1 MAFKFT
7 REASKFRVGFH
18 FHGMS
23 VLFGY
28 AVGAWW
34 FGAAPW
40 FLPVAGFAICCV
52 SGGPSIGIEYRGDE
66 EGR

>member
-7 REASKFRVGFH
+7 REASKLRVGFR
-18 FHGMS
+18 FDGMS

-28 AVGAWW
+28 AVGAWL

-40 FLPVAGFAICCV
+40 FLPVLAFAICCV
-52 SGGPSIGIEYRGDE
+52 SGGPSIGLEYRSEE